1 MEQARVM
8 NMPPPPLDNDNDDDD
23 NDNDDDTATQPGSP
37 LQLQSVLCSEPGPDC
52 SKAAVSLHLATILGI
67 LHLLVL
73 FCIGIRV

>member
-1 MEQARVM
+1 M
-8 NMPPPPLDNDNDDDD
+8 NMPPPPLDNHDDDDNDDD

-52 SKAAVSLHLATILGI
+52 SKAAGSLHLATILGM
-67 LHLLVL
+67 LHLLVI